1 MVTVFASVAI
11 RLIFSLLP
19 CFEIDVML
27 QVTSVVRICGW
38 GRQLGLI
45 LMVSNGE
52 IIAIQHLVIML
63 KLGEYDVAVDGMTND
78 PLITNRQQLVNPIIQ
93 AIGDESIDVVMI

>member
-1 MVTVFASVAI
+1 MVAVFASVAI

-19 CFEIDVML
+19 CFEIDAML
-27 QVTSVVRICGW
+27 QVTSVDQIYGW